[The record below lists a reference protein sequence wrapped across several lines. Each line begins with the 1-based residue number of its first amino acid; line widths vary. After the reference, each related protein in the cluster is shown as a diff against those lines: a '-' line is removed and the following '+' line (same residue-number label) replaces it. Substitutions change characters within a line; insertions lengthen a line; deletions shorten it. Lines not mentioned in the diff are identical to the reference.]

1 MVAKPRKSKK
11 KQNDKSKAEA
21 TPFPVLLQE
30 DPVESWLTSLSL
42 VKPSD
47 ATIQELCFWLE
58 EEWVSVQSKT
68 LLTPNTKMASFLE
81 HARSIVALGH
91 QHWTFIEQD
100 FPPYSYAR
108 LQRTSRL
115 LIAVRL
121 LTEYR
126 SAHGRRKANN
136 PEMEQIAEQHGWGT
150 LADVMESIKASDQR
164 LLVKGR
170 AALLDRPKVQKRFLA
185 GRCEGSCLQV
195 MACFRTRL
203 DVALE
208 HTETFATIG
217 LDDEALGEMAQLLQ
231 DAMVFHRGGAER
243 ELYATQL
250 TLFRNKAFTLAVE
263 ELGKLQ
269 HVIQAVMFDDT
280 DFRDSHDRTFWNQ
293 LNRMS
298 RAHKG

>member
-1 MVAKPRKSKK
+1 MAKSRKRKRTQEKQSKT
-11 KQNDKSKAEA
+11 DAAS
-21 TPFPVLLQE
+21 FPVLLQE

-47 ATIQELCFWLE
+47 TTMQELLAWLE
-58 EEWVSVQSKT
+58 EEWGSAQSKT
-68 LLTPNTKMASFLE
+68 LLAPNTKMASFLE

-91 QHWTFIEQD
+91 QHWTVIERD
-100 FPPYSYAR
+100 FPPYAYTR

-126 SAHGRRKANN
+126 AVHGRRKANN
-136 PEMEQIAEQHGWGT
+136 PEMEQIAEQREWGM
-150 LADVMESIKASDQR
+150 LADVTESIKEADQR

-170 AALLDRPKVQKRFLA
+170 AALLDLPKVQERFLA
-185 GRCEGSCLQV
+185 GRCEGSCSQV
-195 MACFRTRL
+195 MACFRARL

-217 LDDEALGEMAQLLQ
+217 LDEDALNEMAQLLQ
-231 DAMVFHRGGAER
+231 DATIFHRGGADR

-250 TLFRNKAFTLAVE
+250 TLYRNKAFTLAME

-269 HVIQAVMFDDT
+269 HVIQAVMFDDP
-280 DFRDSHDRTFWNQ
+280 DFRETYDRTFWNR

-298 RAHKG
+298 RVQKG

>member
-1 MVAKPRKSKK
+1 MVARTRKSKK
-11 KQNDKSKAEA
+11 EQDNESKAVA
-21 TPFPVLLQE
+21 VSFPVLLQE

-47 ATIQELCFWLE
+47 TTIQELCFWLE
-58 EEWVSVQSKT
+58 EEWGSAQSKT

-91 QHWTFIEQD
+91 QHWTSIEQD
-100 FPPYSYAR
+100 FPPYTYAR
-108 LQRTSRL
+108 LQRASRL

-136 PEMEQIAEQHGWGT
+136 PEMEQIAEQRGWGT
-150 LADVMESIKASDQR
+150 LANVTESIKESDQR

-170 AALLDRPKVQKRFLA
+170 AALLDLPKVQERFLA
-185 GRCEGSCLQV
+185 GRCEGSCSQV
-195 MACFRTRL
+195 MACFRARL

-208 HTETFATIG
+208 HTETFVTIG
-217 LDDEALGEMAQLLQ
+217 LDEEALGEMTQLLQ
-231 DAMVFHRGGAER
+231 DATIFHRGGAER

-269 HVIQAVMFDDT
+269 HVIQAVMFDDP
-280 DFRDSHDRTFWNQ
+280 DFRETYDRTFWNR
-293 LNRMS
+293 LNRFS
-298 RAHKG
+298 RVHKG